1 MSDKSAQAPAETE
14 DEKAKDGVSADKAK
28 SDPAKQAPITKG
40 NLKSGK
46 GIKPK
51 ALKDVDPGID
61 KYEAF
66 TPTVLQRRIPYDN
79 ESCYLVNF
87 VYPNNPDKICFWRK
101 YSNTQKTLTLSSAS
115 SQVKASFIDDLYRE
129 IRYRIG
135 RGGEYDIFISLDP
148 TDNQLSISV
157 PIKKGA
163 RIGTLFG
170 DFVVVV
176 IK

>member
-1 MSDKSAQAPAETE
+1 M
-14 DEKAKDGVSADKAK
+14 
-28 SDPAKQAPITKG
+28 
-40 NLKSGK
+40 
-46 GIKPK
+46 
-51 ALKDVDPGID
+51 DPGID

-148 TDNQLSISV
+148 TDNQ
-157 PIKKGA
+157 K
-163 RIGTLFG
+163 F
-170 DFVVVV
+170 
-176 IK
+176 